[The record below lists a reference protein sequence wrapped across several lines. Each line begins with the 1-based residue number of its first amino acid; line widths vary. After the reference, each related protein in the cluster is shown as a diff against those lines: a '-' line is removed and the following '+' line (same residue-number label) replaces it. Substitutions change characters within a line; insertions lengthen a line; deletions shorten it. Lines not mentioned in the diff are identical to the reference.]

1 MNVINKKTGEEIDI
15 AETLTREDIEKI
27 IREAVEKTI
36 DESIKEMTLELMT
49 IHSLSLGEAQQI
61 ATGFLLSGVTPKSE
75 EFYKRADNIKTAW
88 EV

>member
-1 MNVINKKTGEEIDI
+1 MKAIDKRTGEEIDI

-49 IHSLSLGEAQQI
+49 RHSLSLGEAQHI

-75 EFYKRADNIKTAW
+75 GFYERAGNIKTAW

>member
-1 MNVINKKTGEEIDI
+1 MKAIDKRTGEEIEV

-49 IHSLSLGEAQQI
+49 MHSLSLGEAQHI

>member
-1 MNVINKKTGEEIDI
+1 
-15 AETLTREDIEKI
+15 
-27 IREAVEKTI
+27 
-36 DESIKEMTLELMT
+36 MTLELMT
-49 IHSLSLGEAQQI
+49 MHSLSLGEAQHI

>member
-1 MNVINKKTGEEIDI
+1 MKITDKRTGEEIDI

-49 IHSLSLGEAQQI
+49 MHSLSLGEAQHI

-75 EFYKRADNIKTAW
+75 EFYKRAGNIKTAW
-88 EV
+88 VE